1 MSRRSGSL
9 EFGTATSY
17 EAGPELPS
25 PDPSPPHAFTKNE
38 SPQYR
43 HADDCGDSS
52 AGRIRSVVSAPRRAW
67 PDRLPFPLS
76 YGLDSGAPVRRALVV
91 SSDLTTISAGAELP
105 PSCLRM
111 ASHRRPSRSS
121 KDRCSRTRRQ
131 DALMDS
137 FRQSGTFPEGII
149 NEITYQLAINP

>member
-38 SPQYR
+38 SPQHR

-52 AGRIRSVVSAPRRAW
+52 AGGIRSVVSAPRRAW

-76 YGLDSGAPVRRALVV
+76 YGLDSGAPVRRAISCVQRPHNHLGRCR
-91 SSDLTTISAGAELP
+91 TTAELP
-105 PSCLRM
+105 SDGVP
-111 ASHRRPSRSS
+111 P
-121 KDRCSRTRRQ
+121 KTV
-131 DALMDS
+131 
-137 FRQSGTFPEGII
+137 TFE
-149 NEITYQLAINP
+149 